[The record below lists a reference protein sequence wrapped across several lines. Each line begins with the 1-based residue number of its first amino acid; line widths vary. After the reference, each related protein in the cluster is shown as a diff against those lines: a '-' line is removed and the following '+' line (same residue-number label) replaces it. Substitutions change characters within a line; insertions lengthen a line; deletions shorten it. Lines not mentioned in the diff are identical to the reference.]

1 MIRLEKISKDNYREC
16 LRLQVE
22 ECQIRFVSS
31 NSASLAK
38 AYVYYDDAIPLA
50 VYNEDLMVGF
60 ILLRY
65 YDEEKSYLIDQ
76 FMIDTRYQG
85 NGYGKQAMELV
96 IEQIKSERKY
106 PKIILCYIDGDEA
119 AKRLYSG
126 LGFYHTGEVDEDE
139 IIMRFDL

>member
-1 MIRLEKISKDNYREC
+1 MK
-16 LRLQVE
+16 
-22 ECQIRFVSS
+22 FVSS

-38 AYVYYDDAIPLA
+38 AYAYYDDAIPLA
-50 VYNEDLMVGF
+50 VYNGDLMVGF

-65 YDEEKSYLIDQ
+65 YEEQSYLIDQ
-76 FMIDTRYQG
+76 FMIDARYQG
-85 NGYGKQAMELV
+85 NGYGKQAMKLV

-106 PKIILCYIDGDEA
+106 LKIILCYIDGDEA

-126 LGFYHTGEVDEDE
+126 LGFYHTREVDENE

>member
-16 LRLQVE
+16 LRLQVAE
-22 ECQIRFVSS
+22 YQTKFVTP
-31 NSASLAK
+31 NSKSLAK

-50 VYNEDLMVGF
+50 VYYEDLMVGF
-60 ILLRY
+60 ILLRH

-76 FMIDTRYQG
+76 FMIDARYQG
-85 NGYGKQAMELV
+85 KGYGKQAMELV

-126 LGFYHTGEVDEDE
+126 LGFYHTGEVDENE
-139 IIMRFDL
+139 IIMCFDL